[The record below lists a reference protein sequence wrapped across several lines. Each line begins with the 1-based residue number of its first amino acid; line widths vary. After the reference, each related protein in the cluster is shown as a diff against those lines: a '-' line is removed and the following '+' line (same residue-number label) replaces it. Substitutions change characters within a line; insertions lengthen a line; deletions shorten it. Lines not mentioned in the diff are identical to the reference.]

1 MSLIAVSGLDMA
13 AWDALAKAAEMPLA
27 VYLGG
32 SLAPVPA
39 YNSNGLWL
47 TPLDSLAK
55 EAEALVAEG
64 GFAGLKLRLGRERID
79 DDRAAIRAGPRRSS
93 ARMATS

>member
-1 MSLIAVSGLDMA
+1 MA

-47 TPLDSLAK
+47 TPLDGLAK

-79 DDRAAIRAGPRRSS
+79 GRPRRDPRWCATSS
-93 ARMATS
+93 ARTATS

>member
-1 MSLIAVSGLDMA
+1 MPDRGLGARLA
-13 AWDALAKAAEMPLA
+13 AWDALAKAAGLPLA

-32 SLAPVPA
+32 TLAPVPA

-47 TPLDSLAK
+47 TPLDTLAK

-64 GFAGLKLRLGRERID
+64 GFTGLKLRLGRERIED
-79 DDRAAIRAGPRRSS
+79 DLAAIRLREVLGPTAGS
-93 ARMATS
+93 